1 MVEHVTMRLSMTL
14 AALALAGCATTSGT
28 GPTVSRSG
36 FDGSTVVDISPH
48 GNDCSSMTCTG
59 LGAQWSSANPQSA
72 ILKVQVFNDITA
84 ITGAQISVDGQVIS
98 LEPLRGL
105 TNFDTS
111 TPGLKASVKGYHVTL
126 SDLRRI
132 SGAQRAW
139 LRVST
144 PSGYVEDRIVE
155 GPADSKALHAIRRF
169 LAAVDQARPAP

>member
-1 MVEHVTMRLSMTL
+1 MHLNAAVQSLICSL
-14 AALALAGCATTSGT
+14 AVIAGCATTSGT

-36 FDGSTVVDISPH
+36 FDGSTVVDINPH

-59 LGAQWSSANPQSA
+59 LGAQWSSATPDAA

-84 ITGAQISVDGQVIS
+84 ITGAKLNVDGQVID

-111 TPGLKASVKGYHVTL
+111 TPGLKISVKGYQVKL

-132 SGAQRAW
+132 AGAQRAW

-144 PSGYVEDRIVE
+144 PSGYIEDRIVE

>member
-1 MVEHVTMRLSMTL
+1 MHRNASFGPLIIGL
-14 AALALAGCATTSGT
+14 AILTGCATTSGT

-59 LGAQWSSANPQSA
+59 LGAQWSSATPDAA

-84 ITGAQISVDGQVIS
+84 ITGAKLNIDGKVID

-111 TPGLKASVKGYHVTL
+111 TPGLKISVKGYHVQL

-144 PSGYVEDRIVE
+144 PSGYIEDRIVE
-155 GPADSKALHAIRRF
+155 GPIDSKAFHAIKRF
-169 LAAVDQARPAP
+169 LAAVDQARPVQ

>member
-1 MVEHVTMRLSMTL
+1 MKLLITL

-28 GPTVSRSG
+28 GPHITRSG
-36 FDGSTVVDISPH
+36 FDGSTVVDINPH
-48 GNDCSSMTCTG
+48 GNDCTRMTCTG
-59 LGAQWSSANPQSA
+59 LGAQWSSTSPETA
-72 ILKVQVFNDITA
+72 ILKVQVFNDLTA
-84 ITGAQISVDGQVIS
+84 ITGAKLNVDGQVID

-111 TPGLKASVKGYHVTL
+111 TPGVKISVKAYHAQL

-132 SGAQRAW
+132 SAAQRAW

-144 PSGYVEDRIVE
+144 PSGYIEDRIVE
-155 GPADSKALHAIRRF
+155 GPVDSKALHAIRRF

>member
-1 MVEHVTMRLSMTL
+1 MRFAIL
-14 AALALAGCATTSGT
+14 AAAVAMAGCATTSGT

-59 LGAQWSSANPQSA
+59 LGAQWSSTTPDAA

-84 ITGAQISVDGQVIS
+84 ITGAKLNVDGQVID

-111 TPGLKASVKGYHVTL
+111 TPGLKISVKGYQIKL
-126 SDLRRI
+126 SELRRVA
-132 SGAQRAW
+132 SSQRAW

-144 PSGYVEDRIVE
+144 PSGYIEDRIVE

>member
-1 MVEHVTMRLSMTL
+1 MKLIMIMAT
-14 AALALAGCATTSGT
+14 LALAGCATTSGT

-59 LGAQWSSANPQSA
+59 LGAQWSSATPDAA

-84 ITGAQISVDGQVIS
+84 ITGAKLNIDGKVID
-98 LEPLRGL
+98 LEPMRGL
-105 TNFDTS
+105 TNFDKS
-111 TPGLKASVKGYHVTL
+111 IPGLKMSVKGYHVQL

-132 SGAQRAW
+132 AAAQRAW

-155 GPADSKALHAIRRF
+155 GSSDSKAYHAIRRF
-169 LAAVDQARPAP
+169 LDSVSANQREQK